1 MESYMCVPVGS
12 FQKGVGDA
20 DGGSE
25 PHRKHSIAIATGPR
39 QIAAAAIGLT
49 SPLRCSY
56 SATAAFRAFKMPRK
70 RTAPISDSQPV
81 RRPLAALEHVRIGPA
96 GWSYSDWAGY
106 VYPSPRPKGFHE
118 ATYLAQFFDSIEINT
133 SFYQPLQPD
142 HAKQWLEPSSAHPP
156 LLLTPNLSPHI
167 TPYPSLTPP

>member
-1 MESYMCVPVGS
+1 MESFMCAPVGS
-12 FQKGVGDA
+12 LQKGVGDA
-20 DGGSE
+20 DGGSA

-70 RTAPISDSQPV
+70 RTTPISDSQPV

-96 GWSYSDWAGY
+96 GWSYSDWTGY
-106 VYPSPRPKGFHE
+106 VYPSPRNRSNRSTTSRQGQCEHVPGRRGVCAPAESRILELCVFCQS
-118 ATYLAQFFDSIEINT
+118 LAVKT
-133 SFYQPLQPD
+133 KRGL
-142 HAKQWLEPSSAHPP
+142 
-156 LLLTPNLSPHI
+156 
-167 TPYPSLTPP
+167 

>member
-1 MESYMCVPVGS
+1 MESFMCAPVGS

-20 DGGSE
+20 DGGSA

-70 RTAPISDSQPV
+70 RTTPISDSHPV
-81 RRPLAALEHVRIGPA
+81 RRPLAALEHVRIRPA
-96 GWSYSDWAGY
+96 GSSHSDYAGY
-106 VYPSPRPKGFHE
+106 VHPSPRPKAFHQT
-118 ATYLAQFFDSIEINT
+118 TYLPP
-133 SFYQPLQPD
+133 SF
-142 HAKQWLEPSSAHPP
+142 HP
-156 LLLTPNLSPHI
+156 I
-167 TPYPSLTPP
+167 